1 MHVGVDTNML
11 FEVGLHACKIAAI
24 LKFMGV
30 ELEHMDIEL
39 EKSQTH
45 ACRM

>member
-11 FEVGLHACKIAAI
+11 FEVGLDAPHNAAI
-24 LKFMGV
+24 LTFLGV
-30 ELEHMDIEL
+30 ELEHIDIEL

>member
-1 MHVGVDTNML
+1 MHVGIDTNML
-11 FEVGLHACKIAAI
+11 FEVCLDAPKNVAI
-24 LKFMGV
+24 LEFMGG

-45 ACRM
+45 ACRV